1 MLWRRNFLIQSPY
14 VSTAPLGTRN
24 WKVLIRAESLGTV
37 VQELGWLGGMCVC
50 GFGWWGGGGGR
61 PHSSQIR
68 VSIYVVL
75 FTSL

>member
-50 GFGWWGGGGGR
+50 GFGGGGAWV
-61 PHSSQIR
+61 HSSQIR
-68 VSIYVVL
+68 VSICVVL